1 MPALHRLFA
10 ASLLA
15 FSALS
20 AVATAHAAPEVRGR
34 DVSIG
39 AADAQQFLEGQFPQQ
54 RDALGG
60 LVELTVSR
68 PRLELPPGN
77 RLRLAFDLAM
87 ASGGGTPTPVG
98 NVTLSSAL
106 RYDGAQQAF
115 FLDQPSLEAF
125 KPVSGSAT
133 LDPSTRSLLN
143 AWLADYARQEPVYRL
158 DPAIA
163 ALLGGIQV
171 ASAGV
176 ADGRLVV
183 TFNQDIGA
191 LAPQSLD

>member
-1 MPALHRLFA
+1 MPRMSRFFA
-10 ASLLA
+10 STLLLA
-15 FSALS
+15 TLA
-20 AVATAHAAPEVRGR
+20 ATATGAMATPQVQGR
-34 DVSIG
+34 EVSIG
-39 AADAQQFLEGQFPQQ
+39 AVDAQQFLDGQFPQQ

-60 LVELTVSR
+60 LVELTVSK

-87 ASGGGTPTPVG
+87 ASGGGTATPVG

-115 FLDQPSLEAF
+115 FLDQPNLEAF
-125 KPVSGSAT
+125 KPVSGSAS
-133 LDPSTRSLLN
+133 LDPSTRALLN
-143 AWLADYARQEPVYRL
+143 AWLADYARKEPIYRL

-183 TFNQDIGA
+183 TFNQDVGA
-191 LAPQSLD
+191 LVPQAAD